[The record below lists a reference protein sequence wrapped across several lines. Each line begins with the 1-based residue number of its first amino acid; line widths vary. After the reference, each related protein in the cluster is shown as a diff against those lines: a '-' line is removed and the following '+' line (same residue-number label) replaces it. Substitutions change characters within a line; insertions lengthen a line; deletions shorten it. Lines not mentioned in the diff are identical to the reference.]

1 MVSNTI
7 TLLFFLS
14 FVIKYMAYM
23 NEIINTLIG
32 HTPIIK
38 YGLLFIITV
47 IEGPL
52 ITILAGWLSFLHNLN
67 VWLAYSI
74 VLVAELFADTLYY
87 LLGYYGKEKIYRWFP
102 KMFGGSREKI
112 EEFEKMFHKHV
123 GKSLIITKLSH
134 VGGIPCLIAAGL
146 ARVSFAKFS
155 FYNTI
160 GTIPKISLLFF
171 IGYFFG
177 AAAGEINHYLEYGSF
192 VVTIIVAVFIVNYF
206 FLIPFAKRK
215 LRKSK

>member
-1 MVSNTI
+1 LIFLITI
-7 TLLFFLS
+7 
-14 FVIKYMAYM
+14 
-23 NEIINTLIG
+23 
-32 HTPIIK
+32 
-38 YGLLFIITV
+38 

-67 VWLAYSI
+67 LWLAYI
-74 VLVAELFADTLYY
+74 VVLSAELVADTLYY

-102 KMFGGSREKI
+102 KRFGGSREKI
-112 EEFEKMFHKHV
+112 EEFEKMFHRHV
-123 GKSLIITKLSH
+123 GKSLIITKVTH

-146 ARVSFAKFS
+146 ARVPFSKFS
-155 FYNTI
+155 FYNTV

-171 IGYFFG
+171 LGYFFG

-192 VVTIIVAVFIVNYF
+192 ILTILVLVFVCNYF